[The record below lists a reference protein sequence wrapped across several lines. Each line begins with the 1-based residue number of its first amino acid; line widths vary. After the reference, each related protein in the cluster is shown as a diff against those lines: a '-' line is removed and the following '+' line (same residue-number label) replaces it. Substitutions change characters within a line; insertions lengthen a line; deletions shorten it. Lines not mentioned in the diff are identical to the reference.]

1 MKENVYLIKEINDL
15 KREKK
20 ILKDEMAKKQSQT
33 ATSISK
39 KKNMSGLAP
48 ENNEEVVSAQRIEL
62 KQLQDKL
69 KEMSQKNQELKD
81 RRPPS
86 SGSKVKTLKFFAF
99 AFCLEKLAPVMEIK
113 P

>member
-33 ATSISK
+33 ATSLSK
-39 KKNMSGLAP
+39 KKNVSGLAP
-48 ENNEEVVSAQRIEL
+48 ENFEETISAQRVEL

-86 SGSKVKTLKFFAF
+86 SGSKVKNLKLFAVCF
-99 AFCLEKLAPVMEIK
+99 LFRKIGSCDGN
-113 P
+113 